1 MKFNLFLALLAFIGL
16 SISTIANEQP
26 EQSNENT
33 LFIGSKLSEAHFD
46 INEIQPG
53 DSDSVKV
60 AKIQLRSSVANGL
73 LQRGTQRELAM
84 IFFGSTLIFSA
95 AFVLFAIDI
104 RDGLLGK
111 VSEIGKFIDNIRLNK
126 VTYLFISGSFVV
138 IGAMFQLGKVLV
150 NSLTR
155 AFAKK

>member
-1 MKFNLFLALLAFIGL
+1 MKFNLFLVLLAFIGL
-16 SISTIANEQP
+16 SIANEQP

-60 AKIQLRSSVANGL
+60 AKIQFRSSL
-73 LQRGTQRELAM
+73 LQRRTQQEQA
-84 IFFGSTLIFSA
+84 IISFVSSFVFSA
-95 AFVLFAIDI
+95 VFALFAIYL

-111 VSEIGKFIDNIRLNK
+111 VSEIGKFIDSIRLNK
-126 VTYLFISGSFVV
+126 VTYLFIPGSFVV
-138 IGAMFQLGKVLV
+138 IGAMYQLGKVLV
-150 NSLTR
+150 NFLTR
-155 AFAKK
+155 TFAKK